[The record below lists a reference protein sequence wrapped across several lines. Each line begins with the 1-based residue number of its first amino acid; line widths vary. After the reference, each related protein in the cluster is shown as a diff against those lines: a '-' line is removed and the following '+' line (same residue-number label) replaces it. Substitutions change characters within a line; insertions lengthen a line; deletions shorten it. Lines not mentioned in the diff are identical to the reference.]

1 MDVLLSFIQGQ
12 CEKYHIDESHG
23 LKHAKGTWVRAS
35 EIIGTLQEVKDEEK
49 RVALYAAAL
58 HDMCDSK
65 YCPEKEA
72 SEDIQEF
79 LLGMKVSEEE
89 VDAVLRI
96 ITTMSYSKL
105 KNSMQDG
112 KILYPEHGKWQRA
125 YHIAR
130 NADLLEAYTVA
141 RCVLYNKHIYPQ
153 KTEDEH
159 WERAE
164 QLFQERVFRYAADGW
179 INLPGALAMVPALEQ
194 EARRCL
200 EKRLLD
206 WPEVDM

>member
-1 MDVLLSFIQGQ
+1 
-12 CEKYHIDESHG
+12 
-23 LKHAKGTWVRAS
+23 
-35 EIIGTLQEVKDEEK
+35 
-49 RVALYAAAL
+49 
-58 HDMCDSK
+58 
-65 YCPEKEA
+65 
-72 SEDIQEF
+72 
-79 LLGMKVSEEE
+79 
-89 VDAVLRI
+89 
-96 ITTMSYSKL
+96 
-105 KNSMQDG
+105 MQDG

-141 RCVLYNKHIYPQ
+141 RCVLYNKHIFPE

>member
-1 MDVLLSFIQGQ
+1 
-12 CEKYHIDESHG
+12 
-23 LKHAKGTWVRAS
+23 
-35 EIIGTLQEVKDEEK
+35 
-49 RVALYAAAL
+49 
-58 HDMCDSK
+58 MCDSK

-72 SEDIQEF
+72 SEDIRAF
-79 LLGMKVSEEE
+79 LLGMGVSEEE

-96 ITTMSYSKL
+96 ITSMSYSKL

-141 RCVLYNKHIYPQ
+141 RCVLYNKHIFPQ

-159 WERAE
+159 WARAE
-164 QLFQERVFRYAADGW
+164 QLFQDRVFRYAPDGW
-179 INLPGALAMVPALEQ
+179 INLPGALEMVPALEQ
-194 EARRCL
+194 EARSCL
-200 EKRLLD
+200 EQRLLE
-206 WPEVDM
+206 WPEVKM